1 MDAKTIVIVV
11 IVVLLV
17 FFIIQALATDS
28 GFSSLSDASVK
39 QVIKGSDLGTG
50 DIPTMNF
57 TYSIWFYVKDWNYKY
72 GQPKIIFGRL
82 DKNNKPAPSVVL
94 DPMQNN
100 VKVSMSVY
108 PGNRS
113 DNEVIHNCNVANVP
127 IQKWVNLMIS
137 VFNKTMDIYMDG
149 KLVRTCML
157 PGLPRLDNTSD
168 LAITPAGGFSGF
180 TSKLQYWEDSA
191 DPQRAWNT
199 YRSGWSGNW
208 LSSLFRKYEIKVTL
222 MDNGVEEKSITI

>member
-82 DKNNKPAPSVVL
+82 DKNNKPAPSVVF
-94 DPMQNN
+94 
-100 VKVSMSVY
+100 V
-108 PGNRS
+108 
-113 DNEVIHNCNVANVP
+113 H
-127 IQKWVNLMIS
+127 
-137 VFNKTMDIYMDG
+137 
-149 KLVRTCML
+149 TCL
-157 PGLPRLDNTSD
+157 HPGL
-168 LAITPAGGFSGF
+168 
-180 TSKLQYWEDSA
+180 
-191 DPQRAWNT
+191 
-199 YRSGWSGNW
+199 
-208 LSSLFRKYEIKVTL
+208 
-222 MDNGVEEKSITI
+222 